1 MAERQDA
8 GQARGAGGGL
18 LFFEHAPVALWLEDL
33 SAVRGWLEGRGA
45 RSRSVTELL
54 ARRPQAVVGCLRR
67 IRVLDVNEAAVRLYR
82 APDRE
87 ALLAGPDR
95 IVRPPEVAPAVAAIL
110 EALLAG
116 EETATVRARQRTWD
130 GAALE
135 VTLGVS
141 LLPEARHDWSRVLV
155 SVHDLAPVA
164 RMRERLRALRESEA
178 KFRELAEKA
187 LVGVYLVQ
195 DGVVRYAN
203 PRLAEIFGYRVE
215 EIVET
220 LPVSAF
226 IHPEDRELVERNLR
240 RRLEGEAE
248 ALRYRFRGLRRDGTV
263 VRVEVYGV
271 RTVHRG
277 RPAVLGTLL
286 DVTAQ
291 IEAEARERRL
301 RDGLLALG
309 RRSRALLE
317 ARSDERRFR
326 EAACEGARELVAAR
340 GAVLVLVCNGVR
352 QGQEDGA
359 SAVTVAGNATELAGL
374 ATAARAAAREGQT
387 MRIGLDSGGHAL
399 VLPVQAEGE
408 TAGALAV
415 ALSAPPDEVAE
426 RLLGLYAERLGVM
439 LENLR
444 LLRSL
449 EERVA
454 RRTSQL
460 ELANRELESFAYSVS
475 HDLRAPLR
483 AIDGFAR
490 AVLED
495 HGERLPPEGRAY
507 LERVCH
513 AAERMG
519 RLIDDLLALSRVTR
533 REMHRRRV
541 DLSALARA
549 IADELAADEPGRAV
563 DVRIAPGL
571 AVEADP
577 GLVRLLLENLLR
589 NAWKYTRPRT
599 RAVVEFGAERGGA
612 GATVFF
618 VRDNGVG
625 FDMRHAGRL
634 FQPFQRLHRDEEFE
648 GTGIG
653 LATALRVVRR
663 HGGRIWA
670 EAEPGRGA
678 VFRFTLEPEPGAL
691 TEGGPGL

>member
-1 MAERQDA
+1 M
-8 GQARGAGGGL
+8 L
-18 LFFEHAPVALWLEDL
+18 
-33 SAVRGWLEGRGA
+33 
-45 RSRSVTELL
+45 
-54 ARRPQAVVGCLRR
+54 
-67 IRVLDVNEAAVRLYR
+67 
-82 APDRE
+82 
-87 ALLAGPDR
+87 
-95 IVRPPEVAPAVAAIL
+95 
-110 EALLAG
+110 
-116 EETATVRARQRTWD
+116 
-130 GAALE
+130 
-135 VTLGVS
+135 
-141 LLPEARHDWSRVLV
+141 
-155 SVHDLAPVA
+155 
-164 RMRERLRALRESEA
+164 
-178 KFRELAEKA
+178 
-187 LVGVYLVQ
+187 
-195 DGVVRYAN
+195 RYAN
-203 PRLAEIFGYRVE
+203 PRLAEIFGYSAE

-220 LPVSAF
+220 LPVSALV
-226 IHPEDRELVERNLR
+226 HPDDRELVARNLR

-248 ALRYRFRGLRRDGTV
+248 ALRYRFRGLRRDGAV
-263 VRVEVYGV
+263 IQVEVYGV
-271 RTVHRG
+271 RTAYRG

-301 RDGLLALG
+301 RDGLLALA
-309 RRSRALLE
+309 RSSRALLE
-317 ARSDERRFR
+317 VRSDERRFHHVG
-326 EAACEGARELVAAR
+326 CEGACELVAAR
-340 GAVLVLVCNGVR
+340 AAVLALARNG
-352 QGQEDGA
+352 GA
-359 SAVTVAGNATELAGL
+359 PGPGREPPVVAAAGDAADAARL
-374 ATAARAAAREGQT
+374 EAAARAAVREG
-387 MRIGLDSGGHAL
+387 RAVRAELERGGHAL
-399 VLPVQAEGE
+399 ALPVPVEGE

-415 ALSAPPDEVAE
+415 ALPAPPDEVAE

-460 ELANRELESFAYSVS
+460 EVANRELESFAYSVS

-533 REMHRRRV
+533 REMHRRPV

-549 IADELAADEPGRAV
+549 VADELAAAEPGRKV
-563 DVRIAPGL
+563 EVRIAPGL
-571 AVEADP
+571 VAEADP

-589 NAWKYTRPRT
+589 NAWKYTRPRK
-599 RAVVEFGAERGGA
+599 RARVEFGAERGAA
-612 GATVFF
+612 GATVFY

-625 FDMRHAGRL
+625 FDPRHAGRL

-653 LATALRVVRR
+653 LATAFRVVRR

-670 EAEPGRGA
+670 DAEPGRGA
-678 VFRFTLEPEPGAL
+678 VFRFTLEPGPGGL